1 MEYKATS
8 TFIKDISGR
17 TVVGIA
23 SVFGNV
29 DSYGDIVQKGAFKK
43 TIQENAKRIRH
54 LWLHDPFQPPTAAVR
69 SLQEVGKSALPDEV
83 LAQFPDATGGLEVAR
98 EYLKTPRGEEIFEGI
113 QSGALNEMSF
123 AYDVV
128 KSQFR
133 AMPDADG
140 NERQIRLLNE
150 LKLYETSDVLWGAN
164 AATVASK
171 SWDFRLDQLD
181 RMLADLRDTAG
192 SDGKAG
198 RVLSARNLTR
208 LKEALSVLS
217 DILLAAEPQE
227 DDDEKSRIAQ
237 ALTGQIRM
245 RLAIAERD
253 LYTVRY

>member
-1 MEYKATS
+1 MEYKATP
-8 TFIKDISGR
+8 TFVKDISGR

-54 LWLHDPFQPPTAAVR
+54 LWLHDPFQPPTAAIR
-69 SLQEVGKSALPDEV
+69 GLQEVGRSALPDEV
-83 LAQFPDATGGLEVAR
+83 LTQFPDATGGLEVAR
-98 EYLKTPRGEEIFEGI
+98 EYLKTPRGDEIFEGI

-123 AYDVV
+123 AYDVI

-133 AMPDADG
+133 AIADADG
-140 NERQIRLLNE
+140 NDRQIRLLNE

-171 SWDFRLDQLD
+171 SLDFRLNQLE
-181 RMLADLRDTAG
+181 RLLADLRETA
-192 SDGKAG
+192 DPEGKAG
-198 RVLSARNLTR
+198 RVLSSRNLTR

-227 DDDEKSRIAQ
+227 DDDEKARRAL
-237 ALTGQIRM
+237 ALTEQINL
-245 RLAIAERD
+245 RLAIAERE